1 MSTSSSRLVR
11 RTALGVVAALAVAA
25 CGGGG
30 DDDADTTTT
39 EPEVTTTEVDDFTPE
54 TTTPPTTNP
63 PTTPP
68 PVSTLPDFDGVPLPL
83 TGQRVDEDFEN
94 LNRPALAVKI
104 DNNPRAQ
111 PNHSGLAVADIVFEE
126 IVENQDTRF
135 AAVFHSQDADP
146 VGPVRS
152 GRSQDVP
159 LLLPF
164 NEPLFGWSGGNDGVN
179 RLIADSELVDLS
191 ASRNADGYFR
201 GPGSAPHNL
210 FNTTADL
217 YAQTPE
223 DHPGAPAQYFVYL
236 QPGQEFEGGQDAEL
250 VELQMRSVPIEWR
263 WDEEVGRYERSQEG
277 DLHVDATYGQIY
289 ADNVVVLAVDY
300 RPSAV
305 DVRSPEAQTIGE
317 GRAFV
322 FSGGEAVYGN
332 WSRALPEFPIEIF
345 DDQGRRI
352 ALSPGNTW
360 VELAEAVNGAPTDP
374 WPLALTVT
382 PG

>member
-1 MSTSSSRLVR
+1 MRSSSIRFGR
-11 RTALGVVAALAVAA
+11 RAALGVAAIVAVAA
-25 CGGGG
+25 CSGGG
-30 DDDADTTTT
+30 DDADTTTT
-39 EPEVTTTEVDDFTPE
+39 EPDVSTTVEAEDFTPE
-54 TTTPPTTNP
+54 TTAPPSTVP

-94 LNRPALAVKI
+94 LDRPALAVKI

-146 VGPVRS
+146 VGPIRS
-152 GRSQDVP
+152 GRSQDVN

-164 NEPLFGWSGGNDGVN
+164 NEPLFGWSGGNAGVN
-179 RLIADSELVDLS
+179 RLIADSPLVDLS

-210 FNTTADL
+210 FNTTEDL

-223 DHPGAPAQYFVYL
+223 DHPGAPAPYFVYL
-236 QPGQEFEGGQDAEL
+236 PPGEEFEGGQEAEL

-263 WDEEVGRYERSQEG
+263 WDDEVGRYERSQEG
-277 DLHVDATYGQIY
+277 ELHVDATFGQIY
-289 ADNVVVLAVDY
+289 ADNVVILAVDY

-305 DVRSPEAQTIGE
+305 DVRSPEAQTVGE

-322 FSGGEAVYGN
+322 FSNGQAVYGK
-332 WSRALPEFPIEIF
+332 WSRSVPEFPIDIF
-345 DDQGRRI
+345 TDGGERI

-360 VELAEAVNGAPTDP
+360 VELAEAINGEPTDT

>member
-1 MSTSSSRLVR
+1 M
-11 RTALGVVAALAVAA
+11 RTNLLRAAALLTASSFVAVA

-30 DDDADTTTT
+30 DEAETTTT
-39 EPEVTTTEVDDFTPE
+39 EAVETTTTEA
-54 TTTPPTTNP
+54 TTTTVESTLP

-83 TGQRVDEDFEN
+83 TGERVEEDFPALE
-94 LNRPALAVKI
+94 RAALAVKI
-104 DNNPRAQ
+104 DNNPNAQ

-135 AAVFHSQDADP
+135 AAVFHSEDADP
-146 VGPVRS
+146 VGPIRS
-152 GRSQDVP
+152 GRSQDID

-164 NEPLFGWSGGNDGVN
+164 NEPLFGWSGGNSGVT
-179 RLIADSELVDLS
+179 RLVSDSPLVDLS
-191 ASRNADGYFR
+191 ASRNSDGYYR

-210 FNTTADL
+210 FNTTEDL
-217 YAQTPE
+217 FAQTPE
-223 DHPGAPAQYFVYL
+223 DHPGPPAPYFTYL
-236 QPGQEFEGGQDAEL
+236 APGDDFDGEVDAEL

-263 WDEEVGRYERSQEG
+263 WDDEVGRYERSQEG
-277 DLHVDATYGQIY
+277 DLHIDATYGQIY
-289 ADNVVVLAVDY
+289 ADNVVILALDY
-300 RPSAV
+300 RPSSV

-322 FSGGEAVYGN
+322 FSNG
-332 WSRALPEFPIEIF
+332 RAISGTWRRDVAEFPIELF
-345 DDQGRRI
+345 DDSGARI
-352 ALSPGNTW
+352 PLTPGNTW

-374 WPLALTVT
+374 WPLSLTVT